1 MFALLNFVIITLELA
16 CTVAFPIFYYDSF
29 ATIFSKSYPDVINPR
44 RNHILG
50 YLHENLTKITLRG
63 EGEGKRKRGKI

>member
-1 MFALLNFVIITLELA
+1 
-16 CTVAFPIFYYDSF
+16 VAFPIFYYDSF